1 MAVKRDPKSGLWQVR
16 ARYKDLSG
24 KYKEKKKTGFKTKR
38 EAQDYENNLDAES
51 TESSEITLKA
61 FVENV
66 FLPDKEKRIKHS
78 TWMNYKY
85 LLNSEILPYLGNCK
99 LNEIT
104 PKKVL
109 QWQTLRQKEKN
120 QKRAGIRKTSYL
132 KEAYTILKIV
142 LNYAMKVANLQ
153 SNAAI
158 KAGFDV
164 RGEDSSEQKYWSEEQ
179 FKSFI
184 SFVADTQEKV
194 IFNLLMYGGFRIG
207 ELLAIT
213 PADFNSEAMSISV
226 TKTYARRQKTDY
238 VTSPK
243 TNASSREVL
252 VPDFVAKMLDT
263 YITSNKIEND
273 ERIFTISV
281 YGIRKSLNAH
291 AKEAN
296 LEQIRIHDLRH
307 SHITMLCAA
316 GFTNPV
322 EIGKRTGQNSA
333 RIVFRYAHQL
343 EGAQEK
349 IQKYFST
356 KDGT

>member
-1 MAVKRDPKSGLWQVR
+1 MAVSKDSKTNTWQVR
-16 ARYKDLSG
+16 LRYKGLDGQFS
-24 KYKEKKKTGFKTKR
+24 EKRKTGFKTKR
-38 EAQDYENNLDAES
+38 EALEYENDFKADNN
-51 TESSEITLKA
+51 ESSEITLKA
-61 FVENV
+61 FIENI
-66 FLPDKEKRIKHS
+66 FLPDKANRVKHS

-85 LLNSEILPYLGNCK
+85 LLNSEVIPILGNCK
-99 LNEIT
+99 LSELT

-109 QWQTLRQKEKN
+109 QWQNLRQKEKN
-120 QKRAGIRKTSYL
+120 QKRDGIRKTSYL
-132 KEAYTILKIV
+132 KEAYTVLKIV
-142 LNYAMKVANLQ
+142 LNYAMKVANLE

-164 RGEDSSEQKYWSEEQ
+164 KGADSSEQKCWSEEQ

-184 SFVADTQEKV
+184 SFVTDPQEQV
-194 IFNLLMYGGFRIG
+194 LFNLLMYGGFRVG
-207 ELLAIT
+207 EILAIT
-213 PADFNSEAMSISV
+213 PADFNNKKMAISI
-226 TKTYARRQKTDY
+226 TKTYTRRQKTDF

-243 TNASSREVL
+243 TTASIREVL
-252 VPDFVAKMLDT
+252 IPDFVAKMLES
-263 YITSNKIEND
+263 YITSNKIGRN
-273 ERIFTISV
+273 ERVFTMSR
-281 YGIRKSLNAH
+281 YAIRKSLNEH

-307 SHITMLCAA
+307 SHISMLCAA

-349 IQKYFST
+349 IQQFFST
-356 KDGT
+356 SKP